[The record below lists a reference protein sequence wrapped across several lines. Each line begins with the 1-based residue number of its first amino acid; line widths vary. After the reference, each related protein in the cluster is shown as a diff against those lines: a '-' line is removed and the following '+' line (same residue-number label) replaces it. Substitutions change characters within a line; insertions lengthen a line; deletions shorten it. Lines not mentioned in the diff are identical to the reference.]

1 MTKYIGQLKD
11 NENLIYPVTIAEA
24 VEGLG
29 DLALINS
36 PLPITNGGT
45 EATNADDAKINLGL
59 SNVENKSSATIRDE
73 ITFSNIV
80 NALTSPLPIN
90 NGGTGCQTFTEGS
103 FLVGNGINP
112 LQEKTLSE
120 VFTDIGAMAK
130 PTLLWS
136 NASPTSTFAA
146 QTISLDLSTYNY
158 VYIENCY
165 ASGSSNY
172 LYRRTELFPKGCT
185 GTMLNSSFF
194 TWLSSRR
201 ATIVD
206 SGITFSN
213 GKYAYVGD
221 TGHGEGANYCI
232 PLKIYGV
239 NI

>member
-1 MTKYIGQLKD
+1 MSIDKRDI
-11 NENLIYPVTIAEA
+11 
-24 VEGLG
+24 
-29 DLALINS
+29 LATS
-36 PLPITNGGT
+36 VR
-45 EATNADDAKINLGL
+45 
-59 SNVENKSSATIRDE
+59 NVEELKRRYDLDKENEKAEPVDLSEYVKNDV
-73 ITFSNIV
+73 F
-80 NALTSPLPIN
+80 PISIA

-120 VFTDIGAMAK
+120 VITDIGAMTK

-146 QTISLDLSTYNY
+146 QTITLDLSAYNY

-165 ASGSSNY
+165 ASGTSNY
-172 LYRRTELFPKGCT
+172 LIRRTELFSKGCT
-185 GTMLNSSFF
+185 GTMLNGNFF

-201 ATIVD
+201 ATIDD

-221 TGHGEGANYCI
+221 TGQGEGANYCI